1 MTREFRPF
9 LRSPRPKLPLSPTN
23 HQKKCPGAEGQVD
36 EAKPLEEGEPELSR
50 EHTPDKQVLDI
61 FFLLIAQQISGWMR
75 EASSS

>member
-1 MTREFRPF
+1 
-9 LRSPRPKLPLSPTN
+9 
-23 HQKKCPGAEGQVD
+23 VD

-61 FFLLIAQQISGWMR
+61 FFLLIAQQTSGWMR

>member
-1 MTREFRPF
+1 
-9 LRSPRPKLPLSPTN
+9 
-23 HQKKCPGAEGQVD
+23 VD
-36 EAKPLEEGEPELSR
+36 EAKLLEEGEPKLSR